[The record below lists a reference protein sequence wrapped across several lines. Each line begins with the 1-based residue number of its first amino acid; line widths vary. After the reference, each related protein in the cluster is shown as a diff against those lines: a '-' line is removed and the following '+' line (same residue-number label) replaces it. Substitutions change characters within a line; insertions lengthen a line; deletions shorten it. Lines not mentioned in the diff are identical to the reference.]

1 MSCPKCQSTNA
12 VPIDQSAKFMY
23 CPSCNHSWAVGKEQ
37 ESLNGESGS
46 FEFSGIPTAKRVFDV
61 LTGGRVDMTPEMRS
75 ALETQMV
82 AIIFEQ
88 WFEGFKAGQLANI
101 VYVRDYYGNGK
112 ARSESASSNGEHQTG
127 TSSSGEQTSNGE
139 DGSSGNQNQRTQ
151 ERYQTVRERVG
162 GVDFVYPKHIMVPEN
177 VLQHAAELSE
187 KLSGENFMFNYDGRA
202 IRVDIKTGK

>member
-1 MSCPKCQSTNA
+1 MNCPKCNNSTA

-37 ESLNGESGS
+37 ESLQGESGS

-61 LTGGRVDMTPEMRS
+61 LTGGRADMTPEMRS

-101 VYVRDYYGNGK
+101 VYVRGYYDGK
-112 ARSESASSNGEHQTG
+112 TRSESTSSTGESTNG
-127 TSSSGEQTSNGE
+127 TSEVDAKASVGENGI
-139 DGSSGNQNQRTQ
+139 GGNENSRTT

-162 GVDFVYPKHIMVPEN
+162 GVDFLYPKHIKVPEN